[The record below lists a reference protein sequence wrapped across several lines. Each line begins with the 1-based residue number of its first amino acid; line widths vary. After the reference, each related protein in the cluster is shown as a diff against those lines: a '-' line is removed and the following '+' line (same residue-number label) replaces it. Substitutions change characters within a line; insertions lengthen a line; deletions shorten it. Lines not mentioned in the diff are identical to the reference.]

1 MKSLSTRTAINVNF
15 NESVYAGCIE
25 KNDKSFI
32 WGYENPKIILLLDD
46 RNFISDFL
54 MITFIA
60 RLLFVV
66 KK

>member
-1 MKSLSTRTAINVNF
+1 MKSFLTRTAININV
-15 NESVYAGCIE
+15 NESLDVGCIE

-32 WGYENPKIILLLDD
+32 WGYENPKIILLLDG
-46 RNFISDFL
+46 RNWISYFL